1 MREYIFNYKYF
12 KDTEGNDYTICVE
25 NYKKRK
31 NYYIINNKEEV
42 FTLPPVRHIRF
53 DRESNMLFM
62 TDDVQVFDDY
72 TCHISFFMDLEGNVV
87 GQGFCDY
94 DGRLIDV
101 VLHEFDELVP
111 FIGYEGFKMRLKV
124 AIAKE
129 LYQNN
134 GDLTEGH
141 KRMLRTL
148 QNSK

>member
-1 MREYIFNYKYF
+1 MKNYIFNYRYF
-12 KDTEGNDYTICVE
+12 KDSKGEEYTICLE
-25 NYKKRK
+25 RHKNQRK
-31 NYYIINNKEEV
+31 IYIINKKEEV
-42 FTLPPVRHIRF
+42 FPLPNVSHIRF
-53 DRESNMLFM
+53 DRERNLLFI

-94 DGRLIDV
+94 DGRLLDI
-101 VLHEFDELVP
+101 VLHEFDEPVE

-129 LYQNN
+129 LYQNE
-134 GDLTEGH
+134 GDLTIGQ

-148 QNSK
+148 QNNK